1 VPLQRFLSAKESV
14 YDPGWLPTRIAAYVL
29 GKPLWWA
36 LEQLGVVG
44 EEGDGHGEKARTE
57 WWGEYVVLALVE
69 RMADA
74 VVAAQARRATGP
86 AAGLYTF
93 EGFRKAF
100 GDVVG
105 RSGMGEMDAK
115 VLVRFLERD
124 RRVVVFDPEVRV
136 LMSGC
141 VLADGQ
147 CRGVSSSSLRRMP
160 RQSPGE
166 STLLIG
172 GFWS

>member
-1 VPLQRFLSAKESV
+1 V

-57 WWGEYVVLALVE
+57 WWDEYVVLALVE
-69 RMADA
+69 RLADA
-74 VVAAQARRATGP
+74 IVAAQARRATGP

-105 RSGMGEMDAK
+105 QSGMSEMNAK

-124 RRVVVFDPEVRV
+124 RRVVVFDSEVRV

-141 VLADGQ
+141 VFVLADRE
-147 CRGVSSSSLRRMP
+147 CREVSSSSLGRMP
-160 RQSPGE
+160 RQSPVASML
-166 STLLIG
+166 STG